1 MDDKNRKDEN
11 GARDEEPESIAAKR
25 LKALGGNENEE
36 ETEEIKINKLANFWY
51 HYKFRIIMIAAF
63 AFIIIVATTQFISR
77 QNPDINII
85 YGGPQYI
92 TPNQNKAFCEVL
104 QSMMP
109 DYNDDGKKY
118 VQLNDMVFMSE
129 NQVQKYID
137 EAEKN
142 GEEVSV
148 NLLSNKQV
156 SERFTYEIFGGN
168 SVICILSEDQY
179 KSVASEGGFCPLS
192 ELFGDELPEGA
203 IDDYGVRFCETK
215 LCKFYDAAKIFPDDA
230 VIALRR
236 LSTMSAFTGK
246 KKAERKYE
254 YHRDLFIQILNFE
267 YPEGYV
273 PPEESEMPER

>member
-11 GARDEEPESIAAKR
+11 TSREEEPESIAAKR
-25 LKALGGNENEE
+25 LKALGEDAKEE
-36 ETEEIKINKLANFWY
+36 EQEEVKVDKLANFWY

-63 AFIIIVATTQFISR
+63 AFIIIVATAQFVSR

-104 QSMMP
+104 QSMIP
-109 DYNDDGKKY
+109 DYNGDGKKY

-129 NQVQKYID
+129 NQVNEYLE
-137 EAEKN
+137 EAKES
-142 GEEVSV
+142 GEEVSI

-156 SERFTYEIFGGN
+156 SERFTYEIFGGE
-168 SVICILSEDQY
+168 SVICILAEDQY
-179 KSVASEGGFCPLS
+179 KAVAAEGGFLPLS

-203 IDDYGVRFCETK
+203 IDGYGVRFCETK
-215 LCKFYDAAKIFPDDA
+215 LCKFYDSAKIFPDDA

-254 YHRDLFIQILNFE
+254 YHRDLFITMMNFE

-273 PPEESEMPER
+273 PPEE